1 MPVSCTPLAPTQ
13 RRFLSLRGAC
23 IFKRQSRTTSVYHRC
38 VECRGPYLSGDGPA
52 APAPTRCSSQSRPGR
67 KPATGNSSTPRSNS
81 NCSVTARVLA
91 GDLINL
97 NLNRGRLEEA
107 LTLADQKADYT
118 RRAGYGPWSQLG
130 DPVQRLQILY
140 RQGHTKQVLD
150 TGQELRE
157 QMATLHDPPADNE
170 KVNPFNVRELL
181 LKTMVLA
188 ARVGSMM
195 EAKSAGW
202 RDAPVMSRELRILVR
217 RRCRV
222 RPIPAGSAPSG
233 RTRSSSRRRVPGP
246 LARCP
251 QCSDRRC
258 PSAACPP
265 PPGLVLRRRPALS
278 PLACVLL
285 HLRARTPPRR
295 AALCRGDRL
304 ELVADLGRDLPF
316 DLRELSPRLRVAAA
330 RASSTPRLLLSR
342 LCLPESAGR

>member
-1 MPVSCTPLAPTQ
+1 
-13 RRFLSLRGAC
+13 
-23 IFKRQSRTTSVYHRC
+23 
-38 VECRGPYLSGDGPA
+38 
-52 APAPTRCSSQSRPGR
+52 
-67 KPATGNSSTPRSNS
+67 
-81 NCSVTARVLA
+81 
-91 GDLINL
+91 
-97 NLNRGRLEEA
+97 
-107 LTLADQKADYT
+107 
-118 RRAGYGPWSQLG
+118 
-130 DPVQRLQILY
+130 
-140 RQGHTKQVLD
+140 
-150 TGQELRE
+150 
-157 QMATLHDPPADNE
+157 MATLHDPPNDNE
-170 KVNPFNVRELL
+170 TVNPFNVRELL

-188 ARVGSMM
+188 ARVGSMT

-285 HLRARTPPRR
+285 HSRARTPPRR